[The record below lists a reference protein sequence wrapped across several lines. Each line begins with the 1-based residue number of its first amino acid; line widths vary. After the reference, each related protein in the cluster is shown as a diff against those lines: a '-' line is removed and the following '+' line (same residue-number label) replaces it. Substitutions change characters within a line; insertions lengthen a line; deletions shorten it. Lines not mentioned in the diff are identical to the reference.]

1 MSSTDIDWN
10 DVIKKEARGINDED
24 FGEVKEVK
32 INYVLI
38 QRGIIDKEKFYIPKD
53 QAESYDGNVLKFRLS
68 ESDLSKY
75 HDEPSSIKEDEM
87 NVNKMQEEITV
98 QDADF
103 KNKAQAV
110 KNKDVTNN
118 ESHNINYD
126 SEDIIKK
133 EARGLGDDTDFGEV
147 QEILGEYI
155 ITQKGNVAKDR
166 FYIPKNLVE
175 KFDGDTVYFRIT
187 KDEAKQYKRD

>member
-38 QRGIIDKEKFYIPKD
+38 QRGIINKEKFYIPKD
-53 QAESYDGNVLKFRLS
+53 QAESYDGNILKFRLS

-110 KNKDVTNN
+110 KNKDATNN
-118 ESHNINYD
+118 ESHNSNYN
-126 SEDIIKK
+126 SEEIIKK

-155 ITQKGNVAKDR
+155 ITQKGTAAVKK
-166 FYIPKNLVE
+166 YII
-175 KFDGDTVYFRIT
+175 FQRI
-187 KDEAKQYKRD
+187 

>member
-1 MSSTDIDWN
+1 MGSFDIDWN

-24 FGEVKEVK
+24 LGEVKEVK
-32 INYVLI
+32 SNYVLV

-68 ESDLSKY
+68 ESYLSKY
-75 HDEPSSIKEDEM
+75 QNEPSFQEDEM
-87 NVNKMQEEITV
+87 HINKIEEEITV

-110 KNKDVTNN
+110 KNKEVTDN
-118 ESHNINYD
+118 ESHNADYN

-175 KFDGDTVYFRIT
+175 RFDGETVYFKIT

>member
-1 MSSTDIDWN
+1 MGSFDIDWN

-24 FGEVKEVK
+24 LGEVKEVK
-32 INYVLI
+32 SNYVLV

-75 HDEPSSIKEDEM
+75 QNEPSFQEDEM
-87 NVNKMQEEITV
+87 SINKIEEEEITV

-110 KNKDVTNN
+110 KNKEVTDN
-118 ESHNINYD
+118 ESHNADYN

-175 KFDGDTVYFRIT
+175 RFDGETVYFKIT

>member
-1 MSSTDIDWN
+1 MGSFDIDWN

-24 FGEVKEVK
+24 LGEVKEVK
-32 INYVLI
+32 SNYVLV

-75 HDEPSSIKEDEM
+75 QNEPSFQEDRMSI
-87 NVNKMQEEITV
+87 NKIEEEEITV

-110 KNKDVTNN
+110 KNKEVTNN
-118 ESHNINYD
+118 ESHNIDYN
-126 SEDIIKK
+126 SEEIIKK

-175 KFDGDTVYFRIT
+175 RFDGETVYFKIT

>member
-1 MSSTDIDWN
+1 MGSFDIDWN

-24 FGEVKEVK
+24 LGEVKEVK
-32 INYVLI
+32 SNYVLV

-68 ESDLSKY
+68 QSDLSKY
-75 HDEPSSIKEDEM
+75 HDESSIQEDEM
-87 NVNKMQEEITV
+87 NINKMEEEIITV

-110 KNKDVTNN
+110 KNKEVTDN
-118 ESHNINYD
+118 ESHNADYN
-126 SEDIIKK
+126 SENIIKK

-175 KFDGDTVYFRIT
+175 RFDGDTVYFKIT